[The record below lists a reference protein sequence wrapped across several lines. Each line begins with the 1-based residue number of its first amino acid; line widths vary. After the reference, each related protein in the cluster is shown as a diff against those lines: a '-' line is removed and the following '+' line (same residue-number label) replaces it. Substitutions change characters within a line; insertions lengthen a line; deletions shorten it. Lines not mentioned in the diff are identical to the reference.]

1 MIRGLSLALL
11 EAYAWWHTCGRP
23 LLPEQSVR
31 SLDGFALIDRLK
43 AEARRREQLDAE
55 QSGAFA
61 IRP

>member
-11 EAYAWWHTCGRP
+11 EAYAWWDTCGRP
-23 LLPEQSVR
+23 MLPEQSAR

-43 AEARRREQLDAE
+43 AEARRREQLEAA
-55 QSGAFA
+55 QTRAFA